1 MHGVE
6 PLPGSAARYH
16 PRPAD
21 VPAVPERPLTPIS
34 ALLDAG
40 ADPNARHTP
49 GGFTPLHYAAA
60 FHDHTDNA
68 AAVFAV
74 PRLLSA
80 GADPNAC
87 VAPQ

>member
-40 ADPNARHTP
+40 ADPDAHDSA
-49 GGFTPLHYAAA
+49 GLTPLHAAA
-60 FHDHTDNA
+60 QEGHATA
-68 AAVFAV
+68 ISA
-74 PRLLSA
+74 LLDA